1 MNDRSILI
9 LSNAKV
15 RRRRRAGGRRCWCHD
30 PAWRVVPPTVL
41 RDAERGEVGVLVF
54 VMSPIAD
61 GVGVN
66 GGGFSALF
74 DTRGRLLFGVT
85 GGGIASLSASS

>member
-1 MNDRSILI
+1 MS
-9 LSNAKV
+9 
-15 RRRRRAGGRRCWCHD
+15 
-30 PAWRVVPPTVL
+30 PVL
-41 RDAERGEVGVLVF
+41 YVGVLAF
-54 VMSPIAD
+54 VISPMAD

-74 DTRGRLLFGVT
+74 AARGRLLFGVT